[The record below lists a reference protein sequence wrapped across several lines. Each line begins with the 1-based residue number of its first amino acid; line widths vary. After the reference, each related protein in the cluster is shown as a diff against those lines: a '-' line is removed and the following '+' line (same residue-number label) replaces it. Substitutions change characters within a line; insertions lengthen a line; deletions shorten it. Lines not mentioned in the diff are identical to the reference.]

1 MNIKEKIAEL
11 AEKIMKDEKL
21 RKQFA
26 EEPVKAIEKL
36 LDMDLPDA
44 VVEQIIDGV
53 KAKVSVDDVK
63 DKVGGLLGKLG
74 L

>member
-1 MNIKEKIAEL
+1 MDIKEKIAEL

-53 KAKVSVDDVK
+53 KAKVAL
-63 DKVGGLLGKLG
+63 DKVSDVAGIFKKLF
-74 L
+74 